1 VCIRNIRKKK
11 TWLEEKILLF
21 YIIYK
26 IVFFFYM
33 IHIMRM
39 NIEIVLLPRKEVF
52 VFVAGKLFTASIIS
66 FLTPDLC
73 QVIK

>member
-1 VCIRNIRKKK
+1 
-11 TWLEEKILLF
+11 
-21 YIIYK
+21 
-26 IVFFFYM
+26 M